1 MVDRLERLTNQLAL
15 LPETSRPLSLVEI
28 AGELVG
34 QYPENERSR
43 RASFERDKAALREIG
58 VPIETEVV
66 TGGPY
71 AGQTTYRI
79 DRRAYELTDL
89 DLTPDEMRALQVA
102 VAAVRSEP
110 GQHAIWKLGGALDER
125 PAVSAV
131 IPERPELP
139 AIRAAV
145 AARAP
150 IEFSYRGDDRKLDP
164 WGLLLRGGFWYVI
177 GHDHVRDEQRTFR
190 VDRFDRVGDDDAGT
204 VRVGAPGSFD
214 RPPSFDPRAA
224 FPADPKQIGHDAEE
238 SVDALVRISAVRSGA
253 VERELGSDRVV
264 ERADDGSVVVSVPA
278 GNLPAFRSWVL
289 GLLDHAVVESPED
302 IRRHLIDWLTDLAEP
317 TTETIR
323 P

>member
-1 MVDRLERLTNQLAL
+1 M
-15 LPETSRPLSLVEI
+15 
-28 AGELVG
+28 
-34 QYPENERSR
+34 
-43 RASFERDKAALREIG
+43 
-58 VPIETEVV
+58 
-66 TGGPY
+66 
-71 AGQTTYRI
+71 
-79 DRRAYELTDL
+79 
-89 DLTPDEMRALQVA
+89 
-102 VAAVRSEP
+102 
-110 GQHAIWKLGGALDER
+110 
-125 PAVSAV
+125 SAV

-278 GNLPAFRSWVL
+278 GNLPAYRSWVL